1 MPVFRFLWLGSW
13 LGSGDIHLLFGSSAL
28 RAAIFRLLHRGQRLC
43 LGRDAGLEVVVFAE
57 FGLKHGSF
65 WLFSG
70 DLRRGR
76 GWSSMIIP
84 PKSDPASEGV

>member
-1 MPVFRFLWLGSW
+1 MPVFRFLGLGSW
-13 LGSGDIHLLFGSSAL
+13 LGSGYIPTVWVVGSAGGY
-28 RAAIFRLLHRGQRLC
+28 FRLLHRGQRLC
-43 LGRDAGLEVVVFAE
+43 LGRDAGLDVVVFAE

-65 WLFSG
+65 WPFSG